1 MSIENRLRR
10 LEQSSSTFS
19 QFEAPD
25 LKSMSN
31 RELREYLEELGKHR
45 VQIGKYK
52 GKRLGELSSEQIN
65 EYEQELLSLK
75 RMGL

>member
-1 MSIENRLRR
+1 MNIENRLKR
-10 LEQSSSTFS
+10 LEQSSSRFS
-19 QFEAPD
+19 QFEKRD

-31 RELREYLEELGKHR
+31 QELREYIEELGKHR
-45 VQIGKYK
+45 VTIGKYK

-75 RMGL
+75 RMSI

>member
-45 VQIGKYK
+45 VTMGKYK
-52 GKRLGELSSEQIN
+52 GKRLSELSNEQIN
-65 EYEQELLSLK
+65 EHKQELLSLK
-75 RMGL
+75 RMSL